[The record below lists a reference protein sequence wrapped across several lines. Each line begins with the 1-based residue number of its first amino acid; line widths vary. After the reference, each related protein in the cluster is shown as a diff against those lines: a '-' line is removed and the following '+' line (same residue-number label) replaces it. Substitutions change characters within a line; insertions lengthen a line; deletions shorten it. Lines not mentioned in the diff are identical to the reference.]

1 MLHKKDETDLHNSLD
16 NNKMVALLKT
26 ISLNVFRLVFWSP
39 GVILFLLF
47 QLTIN
52 QHDIVYGASVLS
64 ELTTLLLPVSLV
76 SAHIA
81 IIFPSYHTPV
91 CN

>member
-1 MLHKKDETDLHNSLD
+1 MDETDLHNYLD

-26 ISLNVFRLVFWSP
+26 ISFNVFRLVFWSP
-39 GVILFLLF
+39 GVILCLLF

-52 QHDIVYGASVLS
+52 QHESVYGASVAS
-64 ELTTLLLPVSLV
+64 ELTALLLPVSLA

-91 CN
+91 RN